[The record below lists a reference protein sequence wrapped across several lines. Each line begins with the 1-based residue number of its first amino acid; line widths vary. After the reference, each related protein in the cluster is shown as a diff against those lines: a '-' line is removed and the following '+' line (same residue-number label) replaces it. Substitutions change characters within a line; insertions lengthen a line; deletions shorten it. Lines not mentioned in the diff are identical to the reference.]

1 MLAREQLVRIAQIT
15 KNRQLGDSLC
25 PATLK
30 ADNTWQARVLS
41 ACAASVLDRSDQS
54 TAEAFAQLAA
64 DSYDRE
70 QSGALAYEQVQ
81 NMLTIAKVNRQRGRL
96 AEAETAINKGLVLCD
111 RYLGP
116 YHVLRGELLDTKA
129 HVLASL
135 KRKSEAKKA
144 AQQYEAILS
153 SNKGTVGNPRLV
165 DVKPLKQPYP
175 TYTEAARSNR
185 IEGTVVILCEI
196 KIDGQVRPLLATNK
210 LGYGLDEAAF
220 ATILQWRFEPMR
232 KDGHAV
238 SIAATIQVNFKLR

>member
-1 MLAREQLVRIAQIT
+1 M
-15 KNRQLGDSLC
+15 
-25 PATLK
+25 
-30 ADNTWQARVLS
+30 
-41 ACAASVLDRSDQS
+41 
-54 TAEAFAQLAA
+54 
-64 DSYDRE
+64 
-70 QSGALAYEQVQ
+70 
-81 NMLTIAKVNRQRGRL
+81 
-96 AEAETAINKGLVLCD
+96 
-111 RYLGP
+111 
-116 YHVLRGELLDTKA
+116 
-129 HVLASL
+129 
-135 KRKSEAKKA
+135 
-144 AQQYEAILS
+144 
-153 SNKGTVGNPRLV
+153 V